1 VADATWKGGTVQ
13 LDKETKL
20 EVARLAREIAAV
32 ARSGPALP
40 GTLTHRLT
48 RCGQANCRCR
58 AEPPVLHGP
67 YWSWTRKIDNK
78 TVTRYFNNEEIDD
91 YQSFFD
97 NAKRLRALLAQLEVV
112 GLTIVDS
119 EPPTTTAVA
128 RNAKTKL

>member
-1 VADATWKGGTVQ
+1 VQ

-48 RCGQANCRCR
+48 RCGHASCRCR

-78 TVTRYFNNEEIDD
+78 TVTRYLNNQEIGD
-91 YQSFFD
+91 YQPFFD
-97 NAKRLRALLAQLEVV
+97 NAKRLRALLAEVEAV
-112 GLTIVDS
+112 GLTIVEGD
-119 EPPTTTAVA
+119 PFTTKSVA
-128 RNAKTKL
+128 RTAKTKSR